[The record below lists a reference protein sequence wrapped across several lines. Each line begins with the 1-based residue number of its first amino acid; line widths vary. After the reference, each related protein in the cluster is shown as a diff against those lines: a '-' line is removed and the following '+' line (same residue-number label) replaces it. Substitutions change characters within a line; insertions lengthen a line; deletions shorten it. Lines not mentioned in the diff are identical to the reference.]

1 MNKEN
6 ILYPERFIS
15 KTIMKGGIKK
25 LYAVWNPFKQT
36 TEHFTAEDLSKL
48 NPKNR
53 RRWNG
58 KNK

>member
-1 MNKEN
+1 
-6 ILYPERFIS
+6 
-15 KTIMKGGIKK
+15 MKGGIKK